1 MGLIRT
7 AIVVGAVVALM
18 PTDRTQQSRLADQ
31 ASAAAKWTL
40 TFCERNA
47 STCTQ
52 AGEVWGVFVKK
63 AQFAGQLAI
72 DLVNDSQRSEPAR
85 PEPARTEPA
94 VRRDDN
100 PPALPATSR
109 GTLTPNDLKPT
120 WRGAVAR
127 NG

>member
-7 AIVVGAVVALM
+7 AVVVGAVVALM
-18 PTDRTQQSRLADQ
+18 PTDRTQQLRLADQ
-31 ASAAAKWTL
+31 AGAAAKWTL

-47 STCTQ
+47 ATCTQ

-72 DLVNDSQRSEPAR
+72 DLVNDSQRSEPAKA
-85 PEPARTEPA
+85 EPARTEPA
-94 VRRDDN
+94 IRREDS
-100 PPALPATSR
+100 LPAQPAAAR
-109 GTLTPNDLKPT
+109 GTLTPSDLKPS